1 MRPAAI
7 SVSPHPG
14 RLVCNI
20 LYTHLLICKKKKII
34 KIHNRVL
41 EKEQKYSCQKHV
53 FAVSCID
60 RLAVN
65 LYFFKNKNMFDDIV
79 RNVTR

>member
-20 LYTHLLICKKKKII
+20 LYTHKYVYTFRFVKKKKII

-65 LYFFKNKNMFDDIV
+65 LYFFKIKICLMIL
-79 RNVTR
+79 